1 MEILEQLTTLARP
14 LLDSFNIVKYLELLN
29 IANVATRAFRFS
41 PVFKFKRPFHEQ
53 FHKDTLASYYNLY
66 RDAIGDKGKI
76 YFTTKINGDRIVGVI
91 NITLLLNLKLRGY
104 YLLDSNYYLNI

>member
-1 MEILEQLTTLARP
+1 MEIPKQFITLARP
-14 LLDSFNIVKYLELLN
+14 LLDSFDVVKYLELLN

-41 PVFKFKRPFHEQ
+41 LVFKFKRPFYEQ
-53 FHKDTLASYYNLY
+53 FPKDILASYYNLY

-91 NITLLLNLKLRGY
+91 SITLLLNLELRGY
-104 YLLDSNYYLNI
+104 YLLNGNCYLNI